1 MSVNDRKQEQLMLS
15 FLSEEEPSQSG
26 IVTPKTTQGT
36 EDLVFGEHTMEE
48 ICEEENMKKAMK
60 KVMQNNGKP
69 GVDRMKTEELPGF
82 LREHW
87 LLIRSQLLSGT
98 YKPLPVKQVE
108 IPKPT
113 GGVRKLGI
121 PTAVDRVVQQAILQV
136 LQSKW
141 DPTFSENSFG
151 FRPGRSAHQAIE
163 AAQNNIEEGYNIV
176 VDIDLEKF
184 FDRVNHDALMG
195 RIRRK
200 VKDKR
205 LLKTL
210 RSFLNTGFM
219 DGKTLIESDE
229 GTPQGGPLSPLLSNI
244 MLDDLDKELEKR
256 GLRFCRYADD
266 CNIYVRSPRAGKRIM
281 KSIELFISKKL
292 KLRINREKS
301 AVAKATER
309 KFLGFTFYEKKK
321 KKGKARIKRMIASE
335 SIKRFKQKI
344 RRMTHK
350 KGGMALNRIIE
361 NLRKYL
367 RGWLGYFGFT
377 EVKHQLRQLDG
388 WIRRRLRAVIWM
400 QWKTSEARR
409 KGLLGQGVLTRPAE
423 SASQSDKGP
432 WRMSAGPA
440 MQTAFPIHF
449 FDTVGLPRLNKKPN
463 T

>member
-219 DGKTLIESDE
+219 DGNTLIESDE

-321 KKGKARIKRMIASE
+321 KKG
-335 SIKRFKQKI
+335 
-344 RRMTHK
+344 
-350 KGGMALNRIIE
+350 
-361 NLRKYL
+361 
-367 RGWLGYFGFT
+367 
-377 EVKHQLRQLDG
+377 
-388 WIRRRLRAVIWM
+388 
-400 QWKTSEARR
+400 
-409 KGLLGQGVLTRPAE
+409 
-423 SASQSDKGP
+423 
-432 WRMSAGPA
+432 
-440 MQTAFPIHF
+440 
-449 FDTVGLPRLNKKPN
+449 
-463 T
+463 

>member
-1 MSVNDRKQEQLMLS
+1 MSVNDRKQEQLTLS

-26 IVTPKTTQGT
+26 IVTPKTTQCT

-48 ICEEENMKKAMK
+48 ICKEENMKKAMK

-69 GVDRMKTEELPGF
+69 GVDGMKTEELPDF

-87 LLIRSQLLSGT
+87 LFIRNQLLSGT

-163 AAQNNIEEGYNIV
+163 AAQNNIEEGYDIV

-219 DGKTLIESDE
+219 DGNTLIESDE

-321 KKGKARIKRMIASE
+321 KKKSPNKAE
-335 SIKRFKQKI
+335 
-344 RRMTHK
+344 
-350 KGGMALNRIIE
+350 E
-361 NLRKYL
+361 RK
-367 RGWLGYFGFT
+367 
-377 EVKHQLRQLDG
+377 
-388 WIRRRLRAVIWM
+388 
-400 QWKTSEARR
+400 
-409 KGLLGQGVLTRPAE
+409 LTL
-423 SASQSDKGP
+423 
-432 WRMSAGPA
+432 
-440 MQTAFPIHF
+440 IHI
-449 FDTVGLPRLNKKPN
+449 
-463 T
+463 